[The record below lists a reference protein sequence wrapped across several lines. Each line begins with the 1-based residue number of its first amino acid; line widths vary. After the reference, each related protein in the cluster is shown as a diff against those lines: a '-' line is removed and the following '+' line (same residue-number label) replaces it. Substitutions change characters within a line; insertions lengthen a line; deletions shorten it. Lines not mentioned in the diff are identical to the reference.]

1 MAAAGALLV
10 MTSPASAYEP
20 TARDLQPMP
29 SSWAIGITNFQWK
42 AAKRTSFSR
51 TVLEVRIT
59 ALYLSIPLKEQ
70 ESSAIW
76 WRWTPAGR
84 VLWCQLSQWTV
95 TREPS
100 KCGSSL
106 CIRGISV
113 WERLPWKSRFRAE
126 TRKSRHLDLTRSESS
141 SLRRNAAE
149 HPISRRVS
157 ARWNSIHSELQNS
170 ISLWWVRAIWKMIAL
185 FVFFLPLLKHLCSG
199 RANPVFWLFFS
210 LFMIMQV

>member
-1 MAAAGALLV
+1 MTELKSLILKTMAAAGALLV

-20 TARDLQPMP
+20 TARDLQQAAYAFLMGDWDYQFPMEGGETHLFFKNGAGSTYYSLVSLYP
-29 SSWAIGITNFQWK
+29 SE
-42 AAKRTSFSR
+42 RTGVFCDLMEVDSCRSR
-51 TVLEVRIT
+51 SLMST
-59 ALYLSIPLKEQ
+59 
-70 ESSAIW
+70 
-76 WRWTPAGR
+76 
-84 VLWCQLSQWTV
+84 SQWTV

-157 ARWNSIHSELQNS
+157 AR
-170 ISLWWVRAIWKMIAL
+170 
-185 FVFFLPLLKHLCSG
+185 
-199 RANPVFWLFFS
+199 
-210 LFMIMQV
+210 